1 MRVGKSSREATALIP
16 DLTCPVASSSL
27 MPFPVPRRLAGL
39 TLLLVAAVSQA
50 KPWNGI
56 EPGVSH
62 RDEVVKRFG
71 APSKTLTVSGK
82 EVLAYLDVSAI
93 KGTSQAQFRVDPGS
107 GVVERIDVFPSTV
120 IDHDT
125 VEATF
130 GPPCPRTAA
139 PQPAACFQK
148 KLTDD
153 FRTYYV
159 YARLGLAVF
168 FDEQDDRVQSFVYTT
183 ARAPAPPAATP
194 ASAQGAPSR

>member
-1 MRVGKSSREATALIP
+1 MR
-16 DLTCPVASSSL
+16 SSS
-27 MPFPVPRRLAGL
+27 PRRLAIL
-39 TLLLVAAVSQA
+39 TLLVTAAAAQA
-50 KPWNGI
+50 KAWNGV
-56 EPGVSH
+56 EPGVSR

-71 APSKTLTVSGK
+71 PPSKTLTVSGK
-82 EVLAYLDVSAI
+82 EVLAYTDAAAM
-93 KGTSQAQFRVDPGS
+93 KGTSQAQFRVDPQT
-107 GVVERIDVFPSTV
+107 GVVERIDVFPATA

-130 GPPCPRTAA
+130 GPPCPKSGA

-168 FDEQDDRVQSFVYTT
+168 FDETDDRVQSFVYT
-183 ARAPAPPAATP
+183 APRPPVAPAPAPAPAA
-194 ASAQGAPSR
+194 APR

>member
-1 MRVGKSSREATALIP
+1 MR
-16 DLTCPVASSSL
+16 SSS
-27 MPFPVPRRLAGL
+27 PRRLAIL
-39 TLLLVAAVSQA
+39 TLLVTAAAAQA
-50 KPWNGI
+50 KAWNGV
-56 EPGVSH
+56 EPGVSR

-71 APSKTLTVSGK
+71 PPSKTLTVSGK
-82 EVLAYLDVSAI
+82 EVLAYTDAAAM
-93 KGTSQAQFRVDPGS
+93 KGTSQAQFRVDPQT
-107 GVVERIDVFPSTV
+107 GVVERIDVFPATA

-130 GPPCPRTAA
+130 GPPCPKSGA

-168 FDEQDDRVQSFVYTT
+168 FDETDDRVQSFVYT
-183 ARAPAPPAATP
+183 APRPPAAPAPPPAPAA
-194 ASAQGAPSR
+194 APR